1 MNNIKIKKLPK
12 ECFDIYDQYNNV
24 PYYINKSKNKF
35 LKDIKK
41 GKASP
46 KQIDQFILN
55 NNKKLLKGK
64 KKYDFLKTN
73 KIGVDCSGFVSNI
86 LDPLSLK
93 NKNVHIWEIVKS
105 DTKNPLKKFYS
116 HKIRPMSSKMN
127 ADTLTN
133 SLNSIEVNKVKDIK
147 PGDLIRMNGGKHIAI
162 VSEVHYNKNV
172 ISKIVYWQSTE
183 NIGVC
188 QSEIIIKNQNKEL
201 KDQIWKKIKGSKY
214 DTLYLYK
221 KKINSNGVRR
231 LKLIS

>member
-73 KIGVDCSGFVSNI
+73 KIGVDLAFIDLNHRII
-86 LDPLSLK
+86 LK
-93 NKNVHIWEIVKS
+93 QKQKRTE
-105 DTKNPLKKFYS
+105 
-116 HKIRPMSSKMN
+116 
-127 ADTLTN
+127 
-133 SLNSIEVNKVKDIK
+133 
-147 PGDLIRMNGGKHIAI
+147 
-162 VSEVHYNKNV
+162 
-172 ISKIVYWQSTE
+172 ISKIRS
-183 NIGVC
+183 
-188 QSEIIIKNQNKEL
+188 SII
-201 KDQIWKKIKGSKY
+201 
-214 DTLYLYK
+214 
-221 KKINSNGVRR
+221 
-231 LKLIS
+231 